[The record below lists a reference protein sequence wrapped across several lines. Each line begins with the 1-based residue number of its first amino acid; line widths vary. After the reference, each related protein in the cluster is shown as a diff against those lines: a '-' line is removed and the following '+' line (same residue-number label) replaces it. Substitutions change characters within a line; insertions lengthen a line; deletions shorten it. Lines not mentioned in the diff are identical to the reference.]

1 MPARRITVRKIKEV
15 LRLVWVCGV
24 SRRRAARSCG
34 VGKTTV
40 AEILRRAEQAGL
52 IGAEVEALDEEA
64 LERFLYPP
72 CPVARKPK
80 RWIPEWSEMHMELR
94 EKGVTLLLLWQ
105 EYQDRCPEGYGYSQ
119 FCHLYRKWR
128 KRLNVSMR
136 QHHRAGEKLFVDY
149 CGPTVPIVD
158 RKTGEVAQA
167 QIFVAVLGASN
178 YTYAEATRTQDLRDW
193 TGSHERAFRF
203 LGGVPEVVVPDN
215 LLSGVTSPC
224 RYDPD
229 LNRTYHDLAVHY
241 GMSVIPARV
250 RSPKDKAKVEAGVLV
265 VERWILARL
274 RNQTFFSL
282 DDLNRAIR
290 DLLTDLNGRPFK
302 KLPGCRR
309 SQFEALDAPALRPL
323 PPEPFPFGEWRRRTV
338 PPDYHVEIEGHAYSV
353 PHTMV
358 GKKVDVRFGAE
369 TVECFHRDRRIASHR
384 RSWEIGGFTTQRE
397 HMPVSHREY
406 ADWTPD
412 KAAKWVARSGPSVAA
427 AVADLSSRKTHPFQ
441 AVRFSAGLQGL
452 GKRYGTDR
460 LELACERAL
469 DIGGV
474 SYRSI
479 RSILQKGLDR
489 LPPPEQDTVALPVL
503 HGNIRGAEY
512 YQAEARPC

>member
-1 MPARRITVRKIKEV
+1 MPARRITMRKIREV
-15 LRLVWVCGV
+15 LRLVWSCGLGH
-24 SRRRAARSCG
+24 RRAGLSCG
-34 VGKTTV
+34 IGKTTV
-40 AEILRRAEQAGL
+40 SEYLRRAEQAGL
-52 IGAEVEALDEEA
+52 HWIQVQEMDEEE
-64 LERFLYPP
+64 LERLLYPA
-72 CPVARKPK
+72 VDFGQQPK
-80 RWIPEWSEMHMELR
+80 RWMPEWSEIHMELR
-94 EKGVTLLLLWQ
+94 KKGVTLLLLWQ
-105 EYQDRCPEGYGYSQ
+105 EYHDQWPEGYGYSQ

-149 CGPTVPIVD
+149 AGPTVPIVD

-167 QIFVAVLGASN
+167 QVFVAVLGASN
-178 YTYAEATRTQDLRDW
+178 YTYAEATWTQDLQDW

-203 LGGVPEVVVPDN
+203 MGGVPEVVVPDN

-229 LNRTYHDLAVHY
+229 LNRTYNDLAVHY
-241 GMSVIPARV
+241 GVSVIPARV
-250 RSPKDKAKVEAGVLV
+250 RRPKDKAKVETGVLV

-290 DLLTDLNGRPFK
+290 ELLTDLNERPFK

-353 PHTMV
+353 PYTLV

-369 TVECFHRDRRIASHR
+369 TVECFYRGRRIASHR
-384 RSWEIGGFTTQRE
+384 RSREAGGCTTQKE
-397 HMPVSHREY
+397 HMPVSHRKY
-406 ADWTPD
+406 AEWTPD
-412 KAAKWVARSGPSVAA
+412 KAAEWAARSGPSVAA

-441 AVRFSAGLQGL
+441 TVRFCAGLQGL
-452 GKRYGTDR
+452 EKRYGADR
-460 LELACERAL
+460 LERACERAL

-489 LPPPEQDTVALPVL
+489 LPPPEQDTAALPVI